1 MPGTHTLRRGLYHS
15 GTGMAQGAA
24 GTKGPGGCQGSA
36 GTADWKVG
44 EIRRDEPCAGTLLSF
59 LCLPKPSFLCPFGRS
74 PASSGERLTIKADL
88 KGARQTELPLYFAE
102 IILTPK

>member
-1 MPGTHTLRRGLYHS
+1 MPERF
-15 GTGMAQGAA
+15 
-24 GTKGPGGCQGSA
+24 C
-36 GTADWKVG
+36 
-44 EIRRDEPCAGTLLSF
+44 LSYVYRN
-59 LCLPKPSFLCPFGRS
+59 LHYLCPFGRS

>member
-1 MPGTHTLRRGLYHS
+1 MPGTHTLRRGIYHS

-44 EIRRDEPCAGTLLSF
+44 EIRRDEPCAGTLLF
-59 LCLPKPSFLCPFGRS
+59 FPCLPEPSLFMSIWEESRIFRGTSDNKGR
-74 PASSGERLTIKADL
+74 PEGRPPDRTAAV
-88 KGARQTELPLYFAE
+88 FC
-102 IILTPK
+102 